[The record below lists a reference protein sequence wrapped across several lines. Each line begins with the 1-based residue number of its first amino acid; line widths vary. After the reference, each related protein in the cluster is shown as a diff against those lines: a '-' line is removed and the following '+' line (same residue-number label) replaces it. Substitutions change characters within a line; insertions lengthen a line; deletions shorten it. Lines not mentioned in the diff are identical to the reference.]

1 MAFSRGFKGSEM
13 AKVFVNGAGVAIAFR
28 RDAAEETKDGAPSA
42 TFYEFDEDT
51 NVALVNEI
59 ARDLTPFTVVAGVL
73 RRNGSNVSPAADGD
87 RTGLRRAA
95 AAAIQANADYLA
107 LASPTNAQTLAQ
119 VRELT
124 RQNNRIIRRILQL
137 S

>member
-1 MAFSRGFKGSEM
+1 M
-13 AKVFVNGAGVAIAFR
+13 AKVFYNGGGAVVAFARDSREEATAFPSGVPGASAF
-28 RDAAEETKDGAPSA
+28 
-42 TFYEFDEDT
+42 EFDEDT
-51 NVALVNEI
+51 NANLVDEI

-87 RTGLRRAA
+87 RTGLRKAVAA
-95 AAAIQANADYLA
+95 ALQANADYIA

-124 RQNNRIIRRILQL
+124 RQNSRIIRRILQL